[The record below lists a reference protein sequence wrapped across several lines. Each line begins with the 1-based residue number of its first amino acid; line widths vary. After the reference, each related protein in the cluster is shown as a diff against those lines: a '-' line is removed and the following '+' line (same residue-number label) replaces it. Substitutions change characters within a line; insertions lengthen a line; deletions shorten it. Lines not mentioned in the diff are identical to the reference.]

1 MLLAASV
8 PRPVSGCQRI
18 QVVGAIEEASRKPW
32 SMNRPRLSYAE
43 PMTSAARFRLL
54 FCWVVLLG
62 AVPPVLSGLMLLPS
76 RRVSTL
82 CAESRPVV
90 DVAAVKR
97 LARWERVHDW
107 GRVGATASGLL
118 VIAYG
123 AGWALEAQ
131 IPRRRRGFVL
141 ALLGGL
147 LLPALIVAL
156 WTGKAIPWA
165 ALAPAVT
172 LGNAGTAAAPPQT
185 LEEGGGA
192 AYCLAHPRQIEH
204 LRIGYIV
211 HVGAG
216 LGVAIL
222 TLALCGRAA
231 AWRQVRE
238 ER

>member
-1 MLLAASV
+1 
-8 PRPVSGCQRI
+8 
-18 QVVGAIEEASRKPW
+18 
-32 SMNRPRLSYAE
+32 
-43 PMTSAARFRLL
+43 MTSASRFRLL
-54 FCWVVLLG
+54 FWLVVLLG

-76 RRVSTL
+76 RRLSTL
-82 CAESRPVV
+82 CAESRPVI
-90 DVAAVKR
+90 DVLTLRR
-97 LARWERVHDW
+97 LARWERVHEW

-123 AGWALEAQ
+123 AGWALEAEMSR
-131 IPRRRRGFVL
+131 PRRGLML

-172 LGNAGTAAAPPQT
+172 LGRVGTAAAPPQT

-192 AYCLAHPRQIEH
+192 GYCLAHARQVEH
-204 LRIGYIV
+204 LRVGYFV

-216 LGVAIL
+216 VAAAIL
-222 TLALCGRAA
+222 ALALCGRAA
-231 AWRQVRE
+231 AWRQVRDQ
-238 ER
+238 R